1 MIGPI
6 SIENEMILGESSFL
20 KGLLLELFKDNR
32 FHEQF
37 PPYLRSYRSHHWLQS
52 SQRRPVRVRGH
63 VLSVIFKR
71 NISHCTVW
79 TVMAR
84 QSGAHIFSGSASR
97 GPSRSRVLY
106 DFVFG
111 SPPAMV
117 PYWHLN
123 RSWRVVS
130 VLQ

>member
-1 MIGPI
+1 MRCPMIGPI

-20 KGLLLELFKDNR
+20 KGQLLKDNR

-37 PPYLRSYRSHHWLQS
+37 PPYLRSYRSHHWL
-52 SQRRPVRVRGH
+52 QRRPVRVRGH

-117 PYWHLN
+117 P
-123 RSWRVVS
+123 
-130 VLQ
+130 